1 MNDVLLRMTSV
12 EQDARR
18 LLEIYAPYVENTA
31 VTSEET
37 VPSLEE
43 FKSRMT
49 DALRRHPYI
58 VCIIDGDIVGYAYG
72 HSYRSRSS
80 YRWGAEL
87 SVYVAADC
95 KSSSVGVA
103 LYGALIAMLRLQGY
117 QTAYGIV
124 LLPNLPSQRL
134 HEYLG
139 FSAKG
144 VLTNACCK
152 LGGWHDIVTYE
163 RHIGTFPQNPPEIV
177 PVSDLDDWD
186 MREIFNRHASVVS
199 NRKTIL
205 RLNKSRNGFW
215 VIP

>member
-1 MNDVLLRMTSV
+1 MYNVMLRMASV
-12 EQDARR
+12 DDAQD
-18 LLEIYAPYVENTA
+18 LLNIYAPYVENTT
-31 VTSEET
+31 VTTEEA
-37 VPSLEE
+37 VPSLDE
-43 FKSRMT
+43 FKNRIT
-49 DALRRHPYI
+49 DALVRHPYI
-58 VCIIDGDIVGYAYG
+58 VCVIENKIVGYAYG
-72 HSYRSRSS
+72 HHYRSRSS

-87 SVYVAADC
+87 SVYVSGTC
-95 KSSSVGVA
+95 PSSNVGVA
-103 LYGALIAMLRLQGY
+103 LYSALVSILRLQGY

-124 LLPNLPSQRL
+124 ILPNLPSQRL
-134 HEYLG
+134 HEFLG

-163 RHIGTFPQNPPEIV
+163 KHIGTFPENPSEIV
-177 PVSDLDDWD
+177 PVSALDNWD
-186 MREIFNRHASVVS
+186 VREIFNRNASVVS

>member
-1 MNDVLLRMTSV
+1 MNDVLLRMANP
-12 EQDARR
+12 EADARA
-18 LLEIYAPYVENTA
+18 LLDIYAPYIQNTA
-31 VTSEET
+31 FTSEET

-43 FKSRMT
+43 FKNRIT
-49 DALRRHPYI
+49 DALYRHPYI
-58 VCIIDGDIVGYAYG
+58 VCIIDGKIVGYAYG
-72 HSYRSRSS
+72 HSYRGRSS

-87 SVYVAADC
+87 SVYVAGDC

-103 LYGALIAMLRLQGY
+103 LYGALIAILRLQGY
-117 QTAYGIV
+117 RTAYGIV

-144 VLTNACCK
+144 TLTNACCK
-152 LGGWHDIVTYE
+152 QGRWHDIVTYE
-163 RHIGTFPQNPPEIV
+163 KHIGPFIEHPPEV
-177 PVSDLDDWD
+177 DPVYELDGWDL
-186 MREIFNRHASVVS
+186 REIFNRHASVVS

>member
-1 MNDVLLRMTSV
+1 MNDAVLRMASV
-12 EQDARR
+12 ADTQA
-18 LLEIYAPYVENTA
+18 LLDIYAPYIENTA
-31 VTSEET
+31 VTSEEA
-37 VPSLEE
+37 VPFFDE
-43 FKSRMT
+43 FKSRIT
-49 DALRRHPYI
+49 DALIKHPYI
-58 VCIIDGDIVGYAYG
+58 VCVIDGQIVGYAYG

-87 SVYVAADC
+87 SVYVSSDC

-103 LYGALIAMLRLQGY
+103 LYSALIAILRLQGY
-117 QTAYGIV
+117 QTVYGIV
-124 LLPNLPSQRL
+124 ILPNLPSQRL

-144 VLTNACCK
+144 ILTNACCK
-152 LGGWHDIVTYE
+152 LGNWHDIITYE
-163 RHIGTFPQNPPEIV
+163 KHIGIFPQRPPEIV
-177 PVSDLDDWD
+177 PVTSLDNWD
-186 MREIFNRHASVVS
+186 IREIFNRYASVVS

>member
-1 MNDVLLRMTSV
+1 MNTVKLRMACAK
-12 EQDARR
+12 DAQS
-18 LLEIYAPYVENTA
+18 LLDIYTPYIENTA
-31 VTSEET
+31 VTSEEAA
-37 VPSLEE
+37 PSLEE
-43 FKSRMT
+43 FKSRMA

-58 VCIIDGDIVGYAYG
+58 VCAIDGKIAGYAYG

-87 SVYVAADC
+87 SVYVSGDC

-103 LYGALIAMLRLQGY
+103 LYSALIAILRLQGY
-117 QTAYGIV
+117 RTAYGIV
-124 LLPNLPSQRL
+124 ILPNLPSQRL

-144 VLTNACCK
+144 ILTNACCK
-152 LGGWHDIVTYE
+152 LGRWHDIITYE
-163 RHIGTFPQNPPEIV
+163 KHLGAFLENPPEV
-177 PVSDLDDWD
+177 MPVSGLDDWD
-186 MREIFNRHASVVS
+186 LREIFNRYASVVS

>member
-1 MNDVLLRMTSV
+1 MNNVILRMACM
-12 EQDARR
+12 EDAQN
-18 LLEIYAPYVENTA
+18 LLDIYAPYIENTA
-31 VTSEET
+31 VTSEEA

-43 FKSRMT
+43 FKSRMA

-58 VCIIDGDIVGYAYG
+58 VCVIDGEIVGYAYG

-87 SVYVAADC
+87 SVYVADNC

-103 LYGALIAMLRLQGY
+103 LYSALIAILRLQGY

-124 LLPNLPSQRL
+124 ILPNLPSQRL

-144 VLTNACCK
+144 ILTNACCK
-152 LGGWHDIVTYE
+152 LGRWHDIITYE
-163 RHIGTFPQNPPEIV
+163 NHLGAFFENPPEIV

-186 MREIFNRHASVVS
+186 MREIFNRYASVVS

>member
-1 MNDVLLRMTSV
+1 MNNAVLRMASV
-12 EQDARR
+12 YDAQI
-18 LLEIYAPYVENTA
+18 LLNIYAPYVQNTA
-31 VTSEET
+31 VTSEEA

-43 FKSRMT
+43 FKSRIT
-49 DALRRHPYI
+49 DALLRHPYI
-58 VCIIDGDIVGYAYG
+58 VCVIDNEIVGYAYG

-87 SVYVAADC
+87 SVYVSGNC

-103 LYGALIAMLRLQGY
+103 LYSALIAMLRLQGY

-144 VLTNACCK
+144 VLTNACFK

-163 RHIGTFPQNPPEIV
+163 KHIGNFPENPPEIV
-177 PVSDLDDWD
+177 PVTDLDNWD
-186 MREIFNRHASVVS
+186 LREILNQYASVVS

>member
-1 MNDVLLRMTSV
+1 MNDIILRMADV
-12 EQDARR
+12 DDAQD
-18 LLEIYAPYVENTA
+18 LLDIYAPYVENST
-31 VTSEET
+31 VTTEEAI
-37 VPSLEE
+37 PSLSA
-43 FKSRMT
+43 FKSRIT
-49 DALRRHPYI
+49 DALARHPYI
-58 VCIIDGDIVGYAYG
+58 VCMIAGKIVGYAYG

-87 SVYVAADC
+87 SVYVSGNC
-95 KSSSVGVA
+95 PSSNVGVA
-103 LYGALIAMLRLQGY
+103 LYSALIALLRLQGY

-124 LLPNLPSQRL
+124 ILPNLPSQRL
-134 HEYLG
+134 HEFLG

-144 VLTNACCK
+144 ILTNACCK

-163 RHIGTFPQNPPEIV
+163 KHIGTFPENPPEIV
-177 PVSDLDDWD
+177 PVSALDSWD
-186 MREIFNRHASVVS
+186 VREIFNRYASVVS

>member
-1 MNDVLLRMTSV
+1 MNDAVLRMASV
-12 EQDARR
+12 ADAQA
-18 LLEIYAPYVENTA
+18 LLDIYAPYIENTA
-31 VTSEET
+31 VTSEEA
-37 VPSLEE
+37 VPSLTD
-43 FKSRMT
+43 FKNRIA
-49 DALRRHPYI
+49 DALIRHPYI
-58 VCIIDGDIVGYAYG
+58 VCVIDDQIVGYAYG

-87 SVYVAADC
+87 SVYVSGDC

-103 LYGALIAMLRLQGY
+103 LYSALIALLRLQGY

-124 LLPNLPSQRL
+124 ILPNLPSQRL

-144 VLTNACCK
+144 ILTNACCK
-152 LGGWHDIVTYE
+152 LGNWHDIITYE
-163 RHIGTFPQNPPEIV
+163 KHVGTFPQNPTEIV
-177 PVSDLDDWD
+177 PVSSLDNWD
-186 MREIFNRHASVVS
+186 IREIFNRYASVVS